1 MNRNAELQALLLEL
15 EQTPEILDTSV
26 DRAIW
31 RSRAV
36 KRRRK
41 ILGIPAGTM
50 AACFLTFVLLV
61 NLVPTFA
68 YACGGVPLL
77 RELAK
82 AVALSPSLSAA
93 VENEYVQP
101 IGLSQTK
108 NGITAAVEYVIV
120 DQKQVNIFFTLNG
133 EGYES
138 LSAEL
143 PEFTPRQDCSVLGAG
158 FRQPP
163 GTLLDV
169 TMDYGD
175 QDVPEGFTMTFAVT
189 GEREGASEASSPAA
203 PERAYEDEMLSPEP
217 ETDEEILAEFTFEL
231 TFDPQFTAKGEI
243 LSVDQTFVMDGQTFT
258 VTQAEV
264 YPTHVRINVEGAE
277 TNTAWLKGLDFYLEN
292 EDGRRFESIS
302 NGVTASGDP
311 ETPAMVSYR
320 LESPYFSHSDHLTLH
335 ITGAEWLEKEH
346 QRVYVDLVH
355 ETAPWLPEGVTLASA
370 QLRQDGWFL
379 RFRLDAAL
387 RGSPFSMTFYDADG
401 AAHEMG
407 QMGMSVSGDDEDG
420 ELMLPLPGYR
430 EGEVWLE
437 AHFSHHTQLSAPVAI
452 PIK

>member
-1 MNRNAELQALLLEL
+1 MNRNAEYRMLLTEL
-15 EQTPEILDTSV
+15 EQMPASLDTSV
-26 DRAIW
+26 DRALQ
-31 RSRAV
+31 RSRAAS
-36 KRRRK
+36 RRRR
-41 ILGIPAGTM
+41 ILGIPAGSL
-50 AACFLTFVLLV
+50 AACFLGFVLLV
-61 NLVPTFA
+61 NLFPTFA
-68 YACGGVPLL
+68 YACGGVPVL

-82 AVALSPSLSAA
+82 AVAFSPSLSAA
-93 VENEYVQP
+93 VENKYVQP

-108 NGITAAVEYVIV
+108 NGITATMEYVIV
-120 DQKQVNIFFTLNG
+120 DQKQVNIFFTLEG

-143 PEFTPRQDCSVLGAG
+143 PEFTPRQACSVLGSD

-169 TMDYGD
+169 TMDYVD

-189 GEREGASEASSPAA
+189 GEREGASEDSSPAA
-203 PERAYEDEMLSPEP
+203 PEQAYEDELLSPVP
-217 ETDEEILAEFTFEL
+217 ESGEEILAEFTFEL
-231 TFDPQFTAKGEI
+231 TFDPRFTAKGETI
-243 LSVDQTFVMDGQTFT
+243 PVDQTFTMDGQTFT

-277 TNTAWLKGLDFYLEN
+277 VNTAWLKGLDFYLEN
-292 EDGRRFESIS
+292 EDGHRFESIS

-320 LESPYFSHSDHLTLH
+320 LESPYFSHSDRLTLH
-335 ITGAEWLEKEH
+335 ITGAKWLEKTHE
-346 QRVYVDLVH
+346 RVYVDLTH
-355 ETAPWLPEGVTLASA
+355 GTAPWLPEGVTLTSV
-370 QLRQDGWFL
+370 QLRQDGWLL
-379 RFRLDAAL
+379 RFRLDADL
-387 RGSPFSMTFYDADG
+387 RGSPFSMTFFDADG

-407 QMGMSVSGDDEDG
+407 QMGMSVLGDDEDG
-420 ELMLPLPGYR
+420 ELMLPLPDYR

-437 AHFSHHTQLSAPVAI
+437 AYYSHSTQLSVPVTI